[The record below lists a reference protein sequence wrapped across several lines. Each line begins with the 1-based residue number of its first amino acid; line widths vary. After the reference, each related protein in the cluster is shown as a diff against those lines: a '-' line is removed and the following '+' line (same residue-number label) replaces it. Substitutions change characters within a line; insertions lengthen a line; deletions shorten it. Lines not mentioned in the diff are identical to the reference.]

1 MILEKI
7 KIDTNIKSIDE
18 FILNFKNESIIN
30 ESLKKDCERQNNY
43 VLFYNFKLEKLD
55 IDLFNLQAEVNDL
68 DSNF

>member
-18 FILNFKNESIIN
+18 FILNFKNECIIN
-30 ESLKKDCERQNNY
+30 ESLKNDCERQNNY
-43 VLFYNFKLEKLD
+43 VLFFNFKLEKLD
-55 IDLFNLQAEVNDL
+55 IDLLNLQAEVNDL

>member
-30 ESLKKDCERQNNY
+30 ESLKNDCERQNNY
-43 VLFYNFKLEKLD
+43 VLFFNFKLEKLD